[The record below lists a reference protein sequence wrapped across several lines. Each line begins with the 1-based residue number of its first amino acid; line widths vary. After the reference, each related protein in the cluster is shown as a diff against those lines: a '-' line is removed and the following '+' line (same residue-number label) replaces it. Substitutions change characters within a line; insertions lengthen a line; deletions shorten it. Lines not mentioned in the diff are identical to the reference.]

1 MITPFSVLDTRT
13 KEWKR
18 KKEEWIATYGIRSE
32 LGREDTQS
40 KTQFWD
46 SPTNVSVFDPVL
58 CELMYDWF
66 VPKGGK
72 ILDPFA
78 GGSVRGIVAEEMG
91 FSYLGIELSE
101 TQVLAN
107 KEQSQKP
114 KWVIGD
120 SDKEIF
126 GLDTDYDF
134 VFTCPPYYDLEVYS
148 DSPYDLSNM
157 NESQFDAK
165 LERIIYKAF
174 TKLKQNRFF
183 AIVVSEVRNPSTT
196 EKYSIGNYRGLVH
209 KTINMCERH
218 GLKFY
223 NDMILFNS
231 QHQASRVGKTYFDR
245 DRKIPSVHQN
255 ILVFVKGNPDIA
267 TEEIK
272 GGEPMCQV
280 NGTKYL
286 TFRHAAISINPNK
299 LVASEV
305 KRRCISRKSKYK
317 EWQIIGKET
326 RPEIKYVIGDIPFE
340 SPLQVGEVI
349 EGLTESQCRNYFESK
364 SGKFRHWKRV
374 QPKDWNISYKEMEEL
389 WNLSDKA
396 GGISIYSET
405 IQCGSEKFISVN
417 EAAKA
422 LGLSGERV
430 RQKLKDNNYK
440 DWIYLDNSK

>member
-1 MITPFSVLDTRT
+1 
-13 KEWKR
+13 
-18 KKEEWIATYGIRSE
+18 
-32 LGREDTQS
+32 
-40 KTQFWD
+40 
-46 SPTNVSVFDPVL
+46 
-58 CELMYDWF
+58 MYDWF

-101 TQVLAN
+101 SQVLAN
-107 KEQSQKP
+107 REQSQKP

-148 DSPYDLSNM
+148 DSPYDLSNL
-157 NESQFDAK
+157 NESQFDIK

-209 KTINMCERH
+209 KTINMCEKH

-223 NDMILFNS
+223 NDMVLFNS

-245 DRKIPSVHQN
+245 NRKIPSVHQN
-255 ILVFVKGNPDIA
+255 VLVFVKGNPDIA

-280 NGTKYL
+280 NGTEYL

-317 EWQIIGKET
+317 DWQIIGKET

-374 QPKDWNISYKEMEEL
+374 EPKDWNISYKEMEDL

-422 LGLSGERV
+422 LGLSGERI
-430 RQKLKDNNYK
+430 RQKLKDDNYK
-440 DWIYLDNSK
+440 DWKYLDNSK